1 MTLMLHA
8 GAEAVDAKDL
18 PHLTTPEATRT
29 HHPIPH
35 NDVVQMVKFS
45 LGFHGHEIVQEDYGV
60 MPDGMRF
67 FGLLTLQSSH
77 GDYTH
82 TVGLRNSHDKSWPI
96 GIAFGSRVF
105 VCDNTAF
112 NGEKVIKRRHTPNA
126 KRDLP
131 ALVAE
136 AVEPLHEARLAMS
149 QQYDRFKAAAIGDY
163 EADAAI
169 MRMFRAGV
177 INVQRIANVANA
189 WDDPP
194 HDWGDK
200 SAWRLFNAATYA
212 LTGRVAE
219 DPRITQKLHE
229 VVDGTCTRLN

>member
-1 MTLMLHA
+1 MSLMLHA
-8 GAEAVDAKDL
+8 GAEAISAATLMELD
-18 PHLTTPEATRT
+18 TPAPTRT
-29 HHPIPH
+29 HHPLPH
-35 NDVVQMVKFS
+35 KDVVQMVKFS
-45 LGFHGHEIVQEDYGV
+45 LGFHGHEIMQEDYGI
-60 MPDGMRF
+60 MPDGLRF
-67 FGLLTLQSSH
+67 FGLLTLKSAH

-112 NGEKVIKRRHTPNA
+112 TGEKVIKRRHTPNA

-131 ALVAE
+131 GLVAE
-136 AVEPLHEARLAMS
+136 AIEPLHEARLAMS
-149 QQYDRFKAAAIGDY
+149 EQYARFKAAELGDY

-169 MRMFRAGV
+169 MQMYRSGV
-177 INVQRIANVANA
+177 INVQRIADVTNA
-189 WDDPP
+189 WDNPV

-200 SAWRLFNAATYA
+200 TGWRLFNAATFA

-219 DPRITQKLHE
+219 DPRTTQKLHE
-229 VVDGTCTRLN
+229 VIEGTCTRLN

>member
-1 MTLMLHA
+1 MSLMLHA
-8 GAEAVDAKDL
+8 GAEVISPADL
-18 PHLTTPEATRT
+18 MELDTPPPTKT

-35 NDVVQMVKFS
+35 RDVVQMVKFS
-45 LGFHGHEIVQEDYGV
+45 LGFHGHDIMQEDYGV

-67 FGLLTLQSSH
+67 FGLLTLKSAH

-136 AVEPLHEARLAMS
+136 AIEPLHDARLAMS
-149 QQYDRFKAAAIGDY
+149 QQYDRFKATELGDY

-169 MRMFRAGV
+169 MQMYRDGV
-177 INVQRIANVANA
+177 INVQRIANVADA

-200 SAWRLFNAATYA
+200 TGWRLFNAATYA

-219 DPRITQKLHE
+219 DPRTTQKLHE
-229 VVDGTCTRLN
+229 VIDGTCQRLN

>member
-1 MTLMLHA
+1 MSLLLHA
-8 GAEAVDAKDL
+8 GAEAVEPAALAFLD
-18 PHLTTPEATRT
+18 TPEPTRT

-67 FGLLTLQSSH
+67 FGLLTLKSSH
-77 GDYTH
+77 GDYSH

-112 NGEKVIKRRHTPNA
+112 TGEKVIKRRHTPNA

-136 AVEPLHEARLAMS
+136 AVEPLHAARIAMS
-149 QQYDRFKAAAIGDY
+149 QQYDRFKAVELGDY

-169 MRMFRAGV
+169 MQMYREGV
-177 INVQRIANVANA
+177 LNVQRIANVTNA
-189 WDDPP
+189 WDNPP
-194 HDWGDK
+194 HDWGGRTV
-200 SAWRLFNAATYA
+200 WRLFNATTFA

-219 DPRITQKLHE
+219 DPRTTQKLHE
-229 VVDGTCTRLN
+229 VLEGTCTRLN